1 MAFGIDGGIVV
12 TFLTGAFSVIMG
24 AINFLFTWLARHM
37 FLLISSAF
45 LISWFLT
52 FYCLRLVLKLI
63 VWLYEL
69 PIKVEN
75 LTLSS
80 IFNTIF
86 ELVSDNTTYPFASLA
101 IKCFDVIN
109 ISFLFTILETLI
121 LPSIVTYFMV
131 KFVQKVALMI
141 GKR

>member
-37 FLLISSAF
+37 FLLISAAF

-52 FYCLRLVLKLI
+52 FYCLRLVLRLI
-63 VWLYEL
+63 SWLYNFNISVSE
-69 PIKVEN
+69 
-75 LTLSS
+75 LTLSTV
-80 IFNTIF
+80 FNKIF
-86 ELVSDNTTYPFASLA
+86 EFVSDDTLYPFASLA
-101 IKCFDVIN
+101 IKAFDIIN
-109 ISFLFTILETLI
+109 LPFLFTILETLI
-121 LPSIVTYFMV
+121 LPSLVTYFMV
-131 KFVQKVALMI
+131 KFVQKVAMMI